1 MVDEAHRTQEG
12 DLGRKMRSAL
22 PNAFLFGL
30 TGTPVN
36 KADQNTFYAF
46 GSPSDNGGYLSR
58 YTFQDSLRDKATLPL
73 HFEPRLMEYHID
85 AESLDEAFEELKV
98 NNSLSDEQADALSKK
113 ASKMSIFLKA
123 PKRVKEIA
131 EDIRDHFLEKV
142 DPNGFKAMIVTPD
155 RFACVQYKEE
165 LDKHFDEDVS
175 EVVISTSANDTLDFK
190 QKWGVDKDK
199 QDKIVER
206 FNDKNSKLKFLIV
219 TAKLLTGFD
228 SPILQTMYIDK
239 SLKDHTLLQ
248 AICRANRVAP
258 NKDFGRIVD
267 YFGILMMQQKHLN
280 LMMNQ

>member
-1 MVDEAHRTQEG
+1 
-12 DLGRKMRSAL
+12 
-22 PNAFLFGL
+22 
-30 TGTPVN
+30 
-36 KADQNTFYAF
+36 
-46 GSPSDNGGYLSR
+46 
-58 YTFQDSLRDKATLPL
+58 
-73 HFEPRLMEYHID
+73 
-85 AESLDEAFEELKV
+85 
-98 NNSLSDEQADALSKK
+98 
-113 ASKMSIFLKA
+113 MSIFLKA
-123 PKRVKEIA
+123 PKRVQEIA

-199 QDKIVER
+199 QDKIVEK

-239 SLKDHTLLQ
+239 SLKDHTCCKLYVGQ
-248 AICRANRVAP
+248 I
-258 NKDFGRIVD
+258 G
-267 YFGILMMQQKHLN
+267 
-280 LMMNQ
+280 